1 MNSKVLNVLILLA
14 MNFCCANSG
23 IVSIVKSSAASI
35 SNWYDYYIRS
45 LRTTFTTDSSV
56 QPDAD
61 ISFYEHEDINY
72 GPSIQD
78 ENVVLMESNEDQ
90 QVYFAALISIIC
102 YNLSFYFINSEG
114 MIFLFI

>member
-45 LRTTFTTDSSV
+45 LWTTFTTDSSV

-72 GPSIQD
+72 SPSIQD

-90 QVYFAALISIIC
+90 QQVYLQYLFHSFVTICHFILSIVD
-102 YNLSFYFINSEG
+102 
-114 MIFLFI
+114 